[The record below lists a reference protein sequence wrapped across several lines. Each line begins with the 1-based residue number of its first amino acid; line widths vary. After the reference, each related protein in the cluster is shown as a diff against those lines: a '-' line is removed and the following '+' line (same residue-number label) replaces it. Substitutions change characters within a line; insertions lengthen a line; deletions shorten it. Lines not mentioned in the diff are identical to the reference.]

1 MVHDLQD
8 QATRPIP
15 GLVLSAARSW
25 ENLDHFRGDLGRK
38 YQAGRCVM
46 AERVGFEPTLPFRV
60 NTLSKRAPSAT
71 RPSLPVTGLC
81 RAR

>member
-1 MVHDLQD
+1 MVHSLQD

-15 GLVLSAARSW
+15 GLVPSAARSW

-46 AERVGFEPTLPFRV
+46 AERVGFESTRKRNFRELRGMMSILRHSKKSFRV
-60 NTLSKRAPSAT
+60 VIAP
-71 RPSLPVTGLC
+71 
-81 RAR
+81 